1 LVRTRNGAVQLSKQV
16 YFVVGVDLES
26 KEPFIDDETFTAR
39 FSKSEQVWDSE
50 TNEWIEDPNLDFY
63 TEALEI
69 LNSGRPL
76 ASD

>member
-1 LVRTRNGAVQLSKQV
+1 MVRTRNGVVQLSKQV
-16 YFVVGVDLES
+16 FFVVGVDLDS

-50 TNEWIEDPNLDFY
+50 TNEWIEDPNLDLY

-69 LNSGRPL
+69 LNSRPL
-76 ASD
+76 AKD

>member
-1 LVRTRNGAVQLSKQV
+1 MSKQV
-16 YFVVGVDLES
+16 YFVVGVDLDQ
-26 KEPFIDDETFTAR
+26 KEVFIDDETFTAR

-50 TNEWIEDPNLDFY
+50 LEQWIRDPNLDLY

-76 ASD
+76 AKD